1 MSRRLLGIFN
11 ENYRGFIRQY
21 RWFIAIFV
29 VAILCDAAS
38 TIHFMLRIGPDS
50 EMHIIIRYLSK
61 LLGPV
66 AGPLAGAIGK
76 VSAGTIVAIY
86 LRRFAIY
93 IFVTASVISFWA
105 AWYNMWGHKIYVP
118 GVLVWLTW

>member
-1 MSRRLLGIFN
+1 MSRKLLEIYN
-11 ENYRGFIRQY
+11 ENYRGFIREY
-21 RWFIAIFV
+21 RWFIAIFTI
-29 VAILCDAAS
+29 AILCDAAS

-61 LLGPV
+61 LLGSV

-76 VSAGTIVAIY
+76 ISAGTIVAIY

-93 IFVTASVISFWA
+93 IFVTASAISFWA
-105 AWYNMWGHKIYVP
+105 AWYNMWGHKIYIP
-118 GVLVWLTW
+118 RILVWLTW

>member
-1 MSRRLLGIFN
+1 MNRKLLEILT
-11 ENYRGFIRQY
+11 ENYRGFIREY

-38 TIHFMLRIGPDS
+38 TIHFMLQTGPDS

-61 LLGPV
+61 LLGSI

-76 VSAGTIVAIY
+76 ILSGTIVAIY

-93 IFVTASVISFWA
+93 IFVTASAISFWA
-105 AWYNMWGHKIYVP
+105 AWYNMWGHRIYVP
-118 GVLVWLTW
+118 RILVWFTW

>member
-1 MSRRLLGIFN
+1 MSKRLLEIFN
-11 ENYRGFIRQY
+11 ENYRGFIREY

-38 TIHFMLRIGPDS
+38 TMHFMLRIGPDS

-76 VSAGTIVAIY
+76 VSAGTFVAIY

-105 AWYNMWGHKIYVP
+105 AWYNMWGYKIYIP
-118 GVLVWLTW
+118 RILVWFTW

>member
-1 MSRRLLGIFN
+1 MSKKLLEIFN
-11 ENYRGFIRQY
+11 ENYRGFIREY

-29 VAILCDAAS
+29 VAILSDAAS

-50 EMHIIIRYLSK
+50 EMHIVIRYLSK

-66 AGPLAGAIGK
+66 AGQLAGAIGK

-86 LRRFAIY
+86 LRRYAIY

-105 AWYNMWGHKIYVP
+105 AWYNMWGFRLYVP
-118 GVLVWLTW
+118 KILVWFTW